1 VHNPADNEWATVQD
15 AARIMGVTKQAIRQ
29 RIYRN
34 TIPHTKDQDGTVYVR
49 ITSTNAEDHGETNDV
64 DNTVLMD
71 YVETLKERIRH
82 LEDESRRKDHLLAAA
97 LERIPAIESPPDTPS
112 EPRESPVTPQEEPVN
127 PAPETPFTEEDPYLT
142 HAPPTPEHP
151 ATRPEH
157 TVYGTSRQEAEESP
171 QTLQLVAQ
179 VLRVRVGEEIRTWD
193 RGDPGGGTTGTS
205 NWSSASW

>member
-1 VHNPADNEWATVQD
+1 MHNPADNEWATVQH
-15 AARIMGVTKQAIRQ
+15 AARILGVTKQAVRQ

-49 ITSTNAEDHGETNDV
+49 ITSTNDEDHGETNDV

-97 LERIPAIESPPDTPS
+97 LERIPAIEPPPDTPS
-112 EPRESPVTPQEEPVN
+112 EPRESPVTPSEAEEPVN
-127 PAPETPFTEEDPYLT
+127 TPTLETPFTEEEPYLT
-142 HAPPTPEHP
+142 HAPPTPDYP

-157 TVYGTSRQEAEESP
+157 TVYGTSRQEAEES
-171 QTLQLVAQ
+171 LQ
-179 VLRVRVGEEIRTWD
+179 RR
-193 RGDPGGGTTGTS
+193 
-205 NWSSASW
+205 SSWWRRFFGFE